1 MYADTQVLLDH
12 MSASGAKIGCVT
24 WVHTE
29 YGGTGAFCL
38 VLHFRHEL
46 APRSILVEFL
56 HSLRI
61 RIPHHPEDV
70 EVLGIDVAVV
80 VYDFRCQFVVEI
92 LPVVPPFLVSVG
104 QSSIQ
109 GLVFV

>member
-1 MYADTQVLLDH
+1 MGTFVYTDTQVLLDH
-12 MSASGAKIGCVT
+12 MSASGAKIGCIV
-24 WVHTE
+24 WIHTE

-56 HSLRI
+56 HSLRV

-70 EVLGIDVAVV
+70 EVLGIDVAVIV
-80 VYDFRCQFVVEI
+80 CYLRCRFVV
-92 LPVVPPFLVSVG
+92 
-104 QSSIQ
+104 
-109 GLVFV
+109 